1 MLNIKWDNGVAGY
14 LSKSEKELCEKIDR
28 EISAINAVSKTEISV
43 IISIEGG
50 NQFHIK
56 KDTGSLIGY
65 MNAEQCWYALIS
77 MKYVP
82 RNKYF
87 ELIGKLGVKKT
98 ESEYEIAD
106 LDLSAYT
113 LNEDTKRI
121 ANVNFMKE
129 TEDRNGNYMLGGHWV
144 SDLSYQF
151 AKKCKFDLVQVDGY
165 SSYAYSDEQM
175 AVFTYTEGDIY
186 LTLFTDKVKYEAEKE
201 RTIKFYEEEY

>member
-1 MLNIKWDNGVAGY
+1 MQNSVGMQL
-14 LSKSEKELCEKIDR
+14 KELWQVYYTWKGR
-28 EISAINAVSKTEISV
+28 
-43 IISIEGG
+43 
-50 NQFHIK
+50 
-56 KDTGSLIGY
+56 
-65 MNAEQCWYALIS
+65 LIS

-82 RNKYF
+82 RNEYF
-87 ELIGKLGVKKT
+87 ELIGKLGVKKV

-106 LDLSAYT
+106 LDLSAYS

-121 ANVNFMKE
+121 ANVNFMEE
-129 TEDRNGNYMLGGHWV
+129 TEDRNGNYMLGGHWM

-201 RTIKFYEEEY
+201 RTIKFYEEEYWYEKEYGIMYKR